1 MVGLVKLKMFIQ
13 ETLVCDEL
21 KQHEVAIIHYNG
33 FFNSFDVNSY
43 DCEANKTR
51 FETLNADIVHKTTD
65 R

>member
-1 MVGLVKLKMFIQ
+1 MFIQ
-13 ETLVCDEL
+13 EVLLCDKL

-51 FETLNADIVHKTTD
+51 FEKLNTDIVHKTTE